1 MMTLR
6 KRNVCL
12 WLLTV
17 LCGGVFLLYLLQSG
31 LRIPCPVYTL
41 TGLQCPGCGNTRA
54 TLALLRL
61 DFQSVLRYNLLYPLE
76 MLYLL
81 WVAMISVRNY
91 LRTGRFS
98 YRAPCPALD
107 ISFLGLILLWT
118 IVRNI
123 APFC

>member
-1 MMTLR
+1 
-6 KRNVCL
+6 
-12 WLLTV
+12 
-17 LCGGVFLLYLLQSG
+17 LLQSG

-98 YRAPCPALD
+98 YRTPCPALD